1 MISALILLSTV
12 TQVTV
17 CECIIVYL
25 NIIIAL
31 IITTGLQFSVTPS
44 PNITTLQS
52 AVFRCT
58 VDVLVPVTWTVNET
72 SSADSMFQSYISS
85 YSIVV
90 DSVGTQDTTLTI
102 PGDPVL
108 NGTVVQCRAVGVINN
123 DELYNEVDSDTLYI
137 QCMDY

>member
-1 MISALILLSTV
+1 MISTLILLSTV

-25 NIIIAL
+25 IIISFDCVT
-31 IITTGLQFSVTPS
+31 ITTGLQFSVTPS

-72 SSADSMFQSYISS
+72 SSADQVFDSYISS
-85 YSIVV
+85 YGIVV
-90 DSVGTQDTTLTI
+90 DGVGKQDTTVTI

-108 NGTVVQCRAVGVINN
+108 NGTVVQCRALGFINN
-123 DELYNEVDSDTLYI
+123 EVYNEVDSDTLYI
-137 QCMDY
+137 QGI